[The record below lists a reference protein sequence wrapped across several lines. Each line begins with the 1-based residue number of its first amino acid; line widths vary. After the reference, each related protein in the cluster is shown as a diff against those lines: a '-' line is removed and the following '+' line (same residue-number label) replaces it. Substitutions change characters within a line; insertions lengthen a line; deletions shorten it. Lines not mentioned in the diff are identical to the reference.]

1 MVRPALASKSSPL
14 TEALRLLPPWLR
26 EAFAPVPESER
37 AGVEEIRINQAR
49 PLMARSGQADWFV
62 TPEGFSESE
71 ENAFLPT
78 ERQVLEVLDALTSS
92 SVYALDEA
100 MRCGFL
106 PMPGG
111 HRAGLVGEVRMDGG
125 RVQGFRYVTGFNIRL
140 SRAVEGPGASLLPHL
155 RKAGGSVWSTLV
167 LSPPGC
173 GKTTLLRELIRL
185 LGRGDARAG
194 VRPHRVGVADER
206 SELAG
211 CFRGVPQLDVG
222 PRVDVIDG
230 APKRF
235 ALSMLI
241 RTMSPEVVVTD
252 ELGHPGDAE
261 AVLDAVGAGVTL
273 LCSAHGSS
281 VEELAARPTLRP
293 LFEAGVFHRAVV
305 LSRRRGPGTIERI
318 VAGRLGG

>member
-1 MVRPALASKSSPL
+1 MVQPVLVRSVSPL
-14 TEALRLLPPWLR
+14 TQALRLLPPWLR
-26 EAFAPVPESER
+26 EAFAPVPEGER
-37 AGVEEIRINQAR
+37 VKVEEIRINQAR
-49 PLMARSGQADWFV
+49 PLMARGGRVDWFV
-62 TPEGFSESE
+62 TPRGLSSSHEGSITPSER
-71 ENAFLPT
+71 NIA
-78 ERQVLEVLDALTSS
+78 EVLDALTTS

-100 MRCGFL
+100 MRNGFL
-106 PMPGG
+106 PLPGG

-125 RVQGFRYVTGFNIRL
+125 EVRGFRHVTGFNIRL
-140 SRAVEGPGASLLPHL
+140 SRPVRGAGASLLPHL

-185 LGRGDARAG
+185 LGQGDERAG
-194 VRPHRVGVADER
+194 IRPHRVGVADER

-211 CFRGVPQLDVG
+211 CFRGVPQIDLG

-230 APKRF
+230 SPKRF

-252 ELGHPGDAE
+252 ELGHPGDAD
-261 AVLDAVGAGVTL
+261 AVLDALGAGVTL

-281 VEELAARPTLRP
+281 LDELAARPSFKP
-293 LFEAGVFHRAVV
+293 IIEAGAFQRVVV
-305 LSRRRGPGTIERI
+305 LSRRRGPGTVER
-318 VAGRLGG
+318 VLMGRLGG